1 MPQTHSEAETSAER
15 RLRYDRRAAAAHPL
29 SADLAAAIAADAVEV
44 LFQPQFACIGG
55 AIVGAEALVRWHHP
69 DRGQVA
75 GDELFRIAAR
85 SDLVRRLS
93 DHVMDRALA
102 VACHWPQ
109 DMRLSLNITAGDL
122 ATPGF
127 PDIVAAALCRTGF
140 APERL
145 TLEITEQALVLE
157 LDRSAERLGQLVDL
171 GIKVALDDF
180 GAGFCNFRYLKKL
193 PLHYLKL
200 DRSMIEGVAE
210 DMRDLEVLRGI
221 VALASA
227 LDLAVIAEGVETAAQ
242 RDAVAREGCASWQG
256 FLGARAIS
264 AEDFATLLAT

>member
-1 MPQTHSEAETSAER
+1 MSPTRSDEETTAER
-15 RLRYDRRAAAAHPL
+15 RLRHDRRAAPHPL
-29 SADLAAAIAADAVEV
+29 ADDLAVAIAAGEVEV
-44 LFQPQFACIGG
+44 LFQPQFACDGN
-55 AIVGAEALVRWHHP
+55 AIVGAEALARWHHP
-69 DRGQVA
+69 VRGLVA

-85 SDLVRRLS
+85 ADLVRPLS
-93 DHVMDRALA
+93 DHVMDRALC
-102 VACHWPQ
+102 VARDWPR
-109 DMRLSLNITAGDL
+109 DLRLSLNITAGDL

-127 PDIVAAALCRTGF
+127 PDIVAAALCRTGL
-140 APERL
+140 ALERL

-180 GAGFCNFRYLKKL
+180 GAGFCNFRYLKQL

-210 DMRDLEVLRGI
+210 DQRDLEVLRGI

-227 LDLAVIAEGVETAAQ
+227 LDLAVIAEGVETEAQ
-242 RDAVAREGCASWQG
+242 RNALAREGCASWQG
-256 FLGARAIS
+256 FLGARAVS
-264 AEDFATLLAT
+264 AHDFATLIAA